1 MQLSQ
6 YTASVRPRYLMLL
19 SVMLAQTVIPH
30 SVQQMSMMFSCIGGI
45 LFPIDHDP
53 QHVIKD
59 AESQRTR
66 ENDQSV
72 YRRCLQRLIQT
83 LQERVKEIVKNRR
96 EMHDILVIEPICR
109 VTAYMCATM
118 GTAFSGSDC
127 AIVPVN
133 RASCVDLLREGCSDA
148 CGQAL
153 LSSRSVLVQQQKARY
168 DDFSYD

>member
-1 MQLSQ
+1 MQASQ

-30 SVQQMSMMFSCIGGI
+30 SVQQMSMMFSLYMSFCFQLVTISTAQT
-45 LFPIDHDP
+45 
-53 QHVIKD
+53 QHRH
-59 AESQRTR
+59 RTR

-72 YRRCLQRLIQT
+72 YRRCEQRLIQT

-96 EMHDILVIEPICR
+96 ETHDILVIEPICR
-109 VTAYMCATM
+109 VTAYTCATV

-133 RASCVDLLREGCSDA
+133 RASCVGLLREGVGDA

-153 LSSRSVLVQQQKARY
+153 HSSRSV
-168 DDFSYD
+168 F

>member
-1 MQLSQ
+1 MQASQ

-19 SVMLAQTVIPH
+19 SVALAQTVIPH
-30 SVQQMSMMFSCIGGI
+30 SVQQMSMMFSLYMSFCFQLVTIYGMS
-45 LFPIDHDP
+45 H
-53 QHVIKD
+53 
-59 AESQRTR
+59 RTR
-66 ENDQSV
+66 ESDQSV

-109 VTAYMCATM
+109 VTAYMCATV

-127 AIVPVN
+127 VIIPVN

>member
-30 SVQQMSMMFSCIGGI
+30 SVQQMSMMFSLYVSFCFHLVTIRTAQT
-45 LFPIDHDP
+45 
-53 QHVIKD
+53 QHRH
-59 AESQRTR
+59 RTR

-72 YRRCLQRLIQT
+72 YRRCLQRLHQT
-83 LQERVKEIVKNRR
+83 SKEIVKNHR
-96 EMHDILVIEPICR
+96 EMHDILVIESICR
-109 VTAYMCATM
+109 VTVYMCATV

-133 RASCVDLLREGCSDA
+133 RASCVGLLREGVGDA
-148 CGQAL
+148 FLIGAVRRR
-153 LSSRSVLVQQQKARY
+153 SSAGLFLAQQQQKARY